1 MRARDRLTSR
11 LVVVLAALGLGAA
24 AGSVTSAAAA
34 RVPGNDEDA
43 PVARAAEV
51 RDAARLRAL
60 LRQGSDVNA
69 PAPDGTTALHWAVHW
84 NDAEMARLLVRAGA
98 DVDAANR
105 YGATPLWL
113 AAERSAAGGVGSLGD
128 LDPGGLL
135 GFLLDAGADPNA
147 PALGAGE
154 SPLMAAARGGGAA
167 AVRLLLAHGADV
179 DARDGWRRQTAL
191 MMAAGNHEPHAD
203 VVRILLAHGA
213 DVHLR
218 SRSTAEAPFAGGGM
232 RAVGGMTALHFAARQ
247 NDAESV
253 RMLLGA
259 GARVDERAP
268 GGITPLRMAIDHG
281 YYDLVDLLLAGGA
294 DPDAAD
300 DAGFTPL
307 HAALRKR
314 AGGNPERGDRSAGT
328 GGSRSTALLNDLLA
342 RGADPDARLPLKR
355 LPPNFNPDGYP
366 QVNNVQ
372 YAGATPLWIA
382 AHLADLEAMRILEAA
397 GADPLA
403 ASMENTTALMVAAGL
418 GYATRGPTTRLGGRR
433 EDTEEA
439 VLAVLEQL
447 VAWGHDVNAVNDNGQ
462 TALHGA
468 VAAADPAVAQF
479 LVDRGARLDQEDTI
493 GRTPLVMAEE
503 HTTDKYRTNQAL
515 NTADVETTHTLLR
528 DLHASRERQARDVP
542 RRAAN
547 YAPPR
552 GLQGEAGAVPEWPGW
567 GGPRRDF
574 TSDTVGLAESWPE
587 DGPPQLW
594 RRPLGGGHSSILV
607 DRGRL
612 FTQYRPPDAP
622 EPDSWREE
630 EVIVALD
637 AATGRTLWEH
647 RYPAPLEGLDVP
659 LGVGPHA
666 TPLLVGERLFA
677 TGTNKQLF
685 ALDKATGEVLW
696 SHDLV
701 GDFGAPPHYR
711 VMPRTP
717 GYSCSLLA
725 YGDLIIATA
734 GGPGQSVMAFHQ
746 DDGRLAW
753 RSGDFAIAP
762 ASPIVITVEGRDQ
775 VVVFASDRVV
785 ALDPADGAHLWSHPH
800 PRRFDANISTPV
812 WSDDNLLFLS
822 SAHDGGTRVLE
833 VTGSGARERWFTM
846 AMRVYYGTALRI
858 GDLYYGSSGD
868 VGTAFLTAIDAHS
881 GEIAWRD
888 RTFARSTLLRADGK
902 LIILDE
908 DGVLGLATVSR
919 RGLRVLA
926 QAPVLTTTAWTVPTL
941 AGTKLY
947 LRDRADVVALDLGAR

>member
-1 MRARDRLTSR
+1 MRARDRLR
-11 LVVVLAALGLGAA
+11 PGFVVLLAVLSLGAA
-24 AGSVTSAAAA
+24 SGSAASGVAGGVVRDGGDAA
-34 RVPGNDEDA
+34 
-43 PVARAAEV
+43 VAQAAEE
-51 RDAARLRAL
+51 RDGARLRAL
-60 LRQGSDVNA
+60 VAQGADVNA
-69 PAPDGTTALHWAVHW
+69 SAPDGTTALHWAVHW
-84 NDAEMARLLVRAGA
+84 NDAEAARLLVGAGA

-105 YGATPLWL
+105 YGATPLWM
-113 AAERSAAGGVGSLGD
+113 AAERSAADEVGV
-128 LDPGGLL
+128 L
-135 GFLLDAGADPNA
+135 GFLLDAGTDPNA
-147 PALGAGE
+147 PALGAGA

-167 AVRLLLAHGADV
+167 AVTLLLAHGADV

-191 MMAAGNHEPHAD
+191 MMAAGNHEPHPE

-213 DVHLR
+213 DVHVR
-218 SRSTAEAPFAGGGM
+218 SRSAAEAPFAGAGM

-253 RMLLGA
+253 RLLLGA
-259 GARVDERAP
+259 GARADERAP

-328 GGSRSTALLNDLLA
+328 GGGRSIALLKDLLA
-342 RGADPDARLPLKR
+342 RGADPNAKLPLKR

-433 EDTEEA
+433 EDTEPA

-447 VAWGHDVNAVNDNGQ
+447 VAWGHDVNAVNANGQ

-468 VAAADPAVAQF
+468 VAAADPAVVRF
-479 LVDRGARLDQEDTI
+479 LADRGARLDQEDAI

-515 NTADVETTHTLLR
+515 NTADVETTYSLL
-528 DLHASRERQARDVP
+528 
-542 RRAAN
+542 
-547 YAPPR
+547 R
-552 GLQGEAGAVPEWPGW
+552 GLQGEASAAPEWPGW
-567 GGPRRDF
+567 GGPRRNF

-587 DGPPQLW
+587 DGPAQLW

-607 DRGRL
+607 DGGRL
-612 FTQYRPPDAP
+612 FTQYRPPAGP
-622 EPDSWREE
+622 EPHSWREE
-630 EVIVALD
+630 EVVVALD

-647 RYPAPLEGLDVP
+647 RYPAPLDGLDVP

-666 TPLLVGERLFA
+666 TPLIVGERLFA

-685 ALDKATGEVLW
+685 ALDKATGDVIW
-696 SHDLV
+696 SHDIV
-701 GDFGAPPHYR
+701 RDFGAPPHYR
-711 VMPRTP
+711 IMPLTP

-725 YGDLIIATA
+725 YGDLLIATA
-734 GGPGQSVMAFHQ
+734 GGPGQAVIAFHQ
-746 DDGRLAW
+746 DDGRVAW

-762 ASPIVITVEGRDQ
+762 ASPILITVEGREQ

-785 ALDPADGAHLWSHPH
+785 ALDPADGAQLWSHPH

-822 SAHDGGTRVLE
+822 SAHDGGSRVLE
-833 VTGSGARERWFTM
+833 VTGEGVRERWFTT
-846 AMRVYYGTALRI
+846 AMRVYYGTAMRI

-868 VGTAFLTAIDAHS
+868 VGPAFLTAIDAHS

-888 RTFARSTLLRADGK
+888 RTFARSTLLHADGK
-902 LIILDE
+902 LVILDE
-908 DGVLGLATVSR
+908 DGTLGLATVSR

-941 AGTKLY
+941 AGTRLY
-947 LRDRADVVALDLGAR
+947 LRDRADIVALELGAP

>member
-1 MRARDRLTSR
+1 M
-11 LVVVLAALGLGAA
+11 
-24 AGSVTSAAAA
+24 
-34 RVPGNDEDA
+34 
-43 PVARAAEV
+43 
-51 RDAARLRAL
+51 
-60 LRQGSDVNA
+60 
-69 PAPDGTTALHWAVHW
+69 
-84 NDAEMARLLVRAGA
+84 
-98 DVDAANR
+98 
-105 YGATPLWL
+105 
-113 AAERSAAGGVGSLGD
+113 
-128 LDPGGLL
+128 
-135 GFLLDAGADPNA
+135 
-147 PALGAGE
+147 
-154 SPLMAAARGGGAA
+154 
-167 AVRLLLAHGADV
+167 
-179 DARDGWRRQTAL
+179 
-191 MMAAGNHEPHAD
+191 
-203 VVRILLAHGA
+203 
-213 DVHLR
+213 
-218 SRSTAEAPFAGGGM
+218 
-232 RAVGGMTALHFAARQ
+232 
-247 NDAESV
+247 
-253 RMLLGA
+253 
-259 GARVDERAP
+259 
-268 GGITPLRMAIDHG
+268 
-281 YYDLVDLLLAGGA
+281 
-294 DPDAAD
+294 
-300 DAGFTPL
+300 
-307 HAALRKR
+307 
-314 AGGNPERGDRSAGT
+314 
-328 GGSRSTALLNDLLA
+328 
-342 RGADPDARLPLKR
+342 
-355 LPPNFNPDGYP
+355 
-366 QVNNVQ
+366 Q

-447 VAWGHDVNAVNDNGQ
+447 VAWGHDVNGVNDNGQ

-468 VAAADPAVAQF
+468 VAAADPAVVQF
-479 LVDRGARLDQEDTI
+479 LVDRGARLDQPDAI

-515 NTADVETTHTLLR
+515 NTADVETTHALLR
-528 DLHASRERQARDVP
+528 DLQASRERRARDVP
-542 RRAAN
+542 RRETN
-547 YAPPR
+547 YAPPGAQPTLQKSSPPR
-552 GLQGEAGAVPEWPGW
+552 GLRGEAPEWPGW

-587 DGPPQLW
+587 AGPAQLW

-612 FTQYRPPDAP
+612 FTQYRPPDGP

-630 EVIVALD
+630 EVVVALD

-677 TGTNKQLF
+677 TGTNKQLL

-701 GDFGAPPHYR
+701 RDFGAPPHYR

-746 DDGRLAW
+746 DDGRVAW

-762 ASPIVITVEGRDQ
+762 ASPILISVEGRDQ

-785 ALDPADGAHLWSHPH
+785 ALDPADGTQLWSHPH

-846 AMRVYYGTALRI
+846 AMRVYYGTAMRI

-888 RTFARSTLLRADGK
+888 RTFARSTLLHADGK

-908 DGVLGLATVSR
+908 DGILGLATVSR

-926 QAPVLTTTAWTVPTL
+926 QVPVLTTTAWTVPTL

-947 LRDRADVVALDLGAR
+947 LRDRADIVALDLGAR